1 MEARLGPYHIE
12 VASEFGP
19 RITSL
24 RLEGGDDVLAR
35 LGPEKS
41 IVHVRGTFHLRGG
54 HRLWASP
61 ETPDITYA
69 PDDHHCDVSTADG
82 VLSVSAPADSA
93 GLVKEITLT
102 ADDTSLVVDHR
113 IESSGEFSGSVAAW
127 AITQFPL
134 GGRIITPLIGEETE
148 FSANR
153 YLVMWPYSSIED
165 PRVTLADDVL
175 ELKAVDGP
183 RIKFGVGPAPGRL
196 GYFRDDLLFV
206 KEIESV
212 AGRPVPDLGAVG
224 QVYVGDGFGEL
235 ESVGG
240 ITDLSTG
247 GFAAVRERWTIFD
260 CENAEA
266 AVGLTVGR

>member
-183 RIKFGVGPAPGRL
+183 ASSSGLAPH
-196 GYFRDDLLFV
+196 
-206 KEIESV
+206 
-212 AGRPVPDLGAVG
+212 LGAWAT
-224 QVYVGDGFGEL
+224 
-235 ESVGG
+235 SVMGWY
-240 ITDLSTG
+240 S
-247 GFAAVRERWTIFD
+247 
-260 CENAEA
+260 
-266 AVGLTVGR
+266 